1 MQNQLLVPLTAIVL
15 TLATSLSGVMAA
27 ETLKFSGQ
35 VTYRER
41 IALPPNAQLRLS
53 LVPLAQPKSPVVGAT
68 AVIDAI
74 GQVPLQFSFDVRS
87 NVVDD
92 GRQYGL
98 SAQIVSG
105 DTVVFSNAE
114 PVVVNI
120 DEIAP
125 VMILVR
131 PIPTEPVVEPVK
143 VELLETIWILDNL
156 SGKPVIGRQPPT
168 LSLSKD
174 GRVGGNSGCNT
185 YFAGATLKG
194 TDLSFGVLA
203 GTQMA
208 CSPDL
213 MAQEQAFLSTLANTS
228 AFALDGT
235 RLTLVDASGTAI
247 LGFHATR

>member
-1 MQNQLLVPLTAIVL
+1 MRNQLLVPLTAIVL

-27 ETLKFSGQ
+27 EALKFSGQ

-68 AVIDAI
+68 AVIDAV

-87 NVVDD
+87 TVVDD

-98 SAQIVSG
+98 NAQIVSG
-105 DTVVFSNAE
+105 DTVVFASTE
-114 PVVVNI
+114 PVAVNI

-131 PIPTEPVVEPVK
+131 PVAPEPVMEQPK
-143 VELLETIWILDNL
+143 IELLETIWVLDNL
-156 SGKPVIGRQPPT
+156 SGKPVVGRQPPT

-185 YFAGATLKG
+185 YFGGATRK
-194 TDLSFGVLA
+194 DAALSFGAIA

-208 CSPDL
+208 CSPEL
-213 MAQEQAFLSTLANTS
+213 MAQEHAFLTALSTTASYT
-228 AFALDGT
+228 LDSM
-235 RLTLVDASGTAI
+235 RLTLLDASGAAI

>member
-87 NVVDD
+87 TVVDD

-98 SAQIVSG
+98 NAQIVSG
-105 DTVVFSNAE
+105 DTVVFASTE
-114 PVVVNI
+114 PVAVNI
-120 DEIAP
+120 ETIAP
-125 VMILVR
+125 VVILVR
-131 PIPTEPVVEPVK
+131 PVAAEPVIEAPK

-156 SGKPVIGRQPPT
+156 SGKPVVGRQPPT

-185 YFAGATLKG
+185 YFAGTTLKD
-194 TDLSFGVLA
+194 TSLSFGAIA

-208 CSPDL
+208 CSPEL
-213 MAQEQAFLSTLANTS
+213 MAQEQAFLGTLAKTT
-228 AFALDGT
+228 AFALDGM
-235 RLTLVDASGTAI
+235 RLTLVDATGAAI